1 MVMELSKQGSLYRKL
16 KIEKKFTESKT
27 GRYMLNVLSAM
38 HFLHA
43 QDPPI
48 LHRDLKPEN
57 LLMFENDVVK
67 ITDFGW
73 SAEQNDVRNTFCG
86 TQEYLAPEMIDGSG
100 HDEKLDV
107 WTLGI
112 LVYELIHGKTPF
124 YFSGKNMDVRN
135 QRKAIEKNIMTGKFD
150 MDPKLEKSTKDAIRH
165 MLQPRKQK
173 RPTTRQLLDCDFFKR
188 AANPMTK
195 SKSKKALHQQQNI
208 SMKEVIQMR
217 IKLAELKKEN
227 NDLKENLAN
236 LEKKVEAGPN
246 QDMSQKVKELEE
258 SIKKLKTQNHEIQA
272 KNKELSEDLE
282 FAQREERN
290 LKQKLTQRN
299 QNIAKLEKSG
309 QQIKDVNK
317 FIFGKSKVIVTRN
330 LPK

>member
-57 LLMFENDVVK
+57 LLMFDDDVVK

-124 YFSGKNMDVRN
+124 FLSGKNMDVRN
-135 QRKAIEKNIMTGKFD
+135 QRKAIEKNIMNGKFD
-150 MDPKLEKSTKDAIRH
+150 MDAKLEKATKDAIRS
-165 MLQPRKQK
+165 MLQPKKGK
-173 RPTTRQLLDCDFFKR
+173 RPTTRELLDCDFFKR

-208 SMKEVIQMR
+208 SMKEVIQLR
-217 IKLAELKKEN
+217 IKLAELQKDKNVLTDQVKGLQEK
-227 NDLKENLAN
+227 LKE
-236 LEKKVEAGPN
+236 GPN
-246 QDMSQKVKELEE
+246 LDVMKKITDLEE
-258 SIKKLKTQNHEIQA
+258 EIKKLQA
-272 KNKELSEDLE
+272 ENEQLKASNKELSEDLE
-282 FAQREERN
+282 FSQREERN
-290 LKQKLTQRN
+290 LQQKLTKRN

-309 QQIKDVNK
+309 QQIKEVNK
-317 FIFGKSKVIVTRN
+317 FIFSKSKVTLTRN